1 LQTGSFN
8 NEAFRLKA
16 RLRFFFYEGI
26 MFWLKLFLPLVASLF
41 FTLPLQPSPKRII
54 KTGPALGL
62 PFSPAVQAGDL
73 IYVSGTM
80 ATDAQGKLVAG
91 TIKEQTKRTLEN
103 IAQVL
108 KAAGSSLDRAA
119 SVHVYLKNAS
129 DFEAM
134 NEAYRTF
141 WPKDPPVRTTIV
153 AGLVL
158 PDALIEISLT
168 ALRRNAE
175 RKVIL
180 PAGWQPSAN
189 YSYGIQSGDTLFLAG
204 LVARDNQTN
213 TQVTGEMAVQT
224 KQVLDNAGAILKAA
238 GMSHAD
244 VVSSRVYITDTTKF
258 QEMNAAYR
266 AYFPMAPPARAT
278 VRAAL
283 MNAQYAVEITLLA
296 VKSSDRQAIL
306 PLDENGKA
314 TTPNPNLSAAIRA
327 GNRLYLSGMLGNTPD
342 NKDDANAQSQRTLAA
357 LGRGLKAAGFD
368 WRHVVEGLV
377 YLTDVKHYGAMNE
390 AYRAQFGKD
399 FPARATV
406 VTGLVA
412 PDGMVE
418 IMLTAVK

>member
-1 LQTGSFN
+1 
-8 NEAFRLKA
+8 
-16 RLRFFFYEGI
+16 
-26 MFWLKLFLPLVASLF
+26 MFCLKLFLPLLLSVFLA
-41 FTLPLQPSPKRII
+41 LPQSTKRII
-54 KTGPALGL
+54 NSGPALGL
-62 PFSPAVQAGDL
+62 PFSPAVQSGDL

-80 ATDAQGKLVAG
+80 ATDAQGRLVAG
-91 TIKEQTKRTLEN
+91 TIKEQTRRTLDN

-108 KAAGSSLDRAA
+108 KAANCSLDRAA
-119 SVHVYLKNAS
+119 SVHVYLKDAG

-134 NEAYRTF
+134 NEVYRTF
-141 WPKDPPVRTTIV
+141 WTKAPPVRTTIV

-168 ALRRNAE
+168 ALRRGVE

-204 LVARDNQTN
+204 LVARDNKANQ
-213 TQVTGEMAVQT
+213 QVTGEMAMQT
-224 KQVLDNAGAILKAA
+224 KQVLDNAGAILNAA

-244 VVSSRVYITDTTKF
+244 VVSSRVYITDTAKF

-266 AYFPMAPPARAT
+266 AYFPTAPPARAT

-283 MNAQYAVEITLLA
+283 MNAQYAVEITLIA
-296 VKSSDRQAIL
+296 VRSKDRQAIV
-306 PLDENGKA
+306 PLNENGQPA
-314 TTPNPNLSAAIRA
+314 ASNPNLSAAIRV
-327 GNRLYLSGMLGNTPD
+327 GNRLYLSGMLGNTPE
-342 NKDDANAQSQRTLAA
+342 NKGDAKAQSQRTLAA

-368 WRHVVEGLV
+368 WQHVVEGLV
-377 YLTDVKHYGAMNE
+377 YLTDVKHYAAMNE
-390 AYRAQFGKD
+390 AYRAQISQD

-412 PDGMVE
+412 PDGVVE